1 MTTTPVSRPLSILLV
16 DDDPNDRDLV
26 KLELSREFEDVQ
38 FQEAGTSET
47 LKQAL
52 ERGGFDIALIDYRLG
67 WSDGLQVMSEVRGKY
82 PDEPVIMFTGSGDED
97 VGQRAMNLGAADYV
111 VKSMRHRARLVVA
124 LQRALQQVREREAL
138 RRTERLATVG
148 QMMGALA
155 HEINNPLDAV
165 SQLLYLI
172 ARQPDAPQEI
182 RDYAKIAEAELARAA
197 EITKKTLGFVRESPS
212 DQPVQLKEIVD
223 DVLTL
228 LAKRFQ
234 QNNVRVIRDYSPVE
248 VRGSATELRQVI
260 MNILANAAEA
270 MERGGG
276 TLRVRIRTRAG
287 RSASDASVVLLICD
301 TGPGIPRSTQRH
313 IMRPFFTTKG
323 SRGTGLGLWISS
335 DIVQKH
341 GGSLRFRS
349 TTDKH
354 RSGTCFRITLPHS
367 RFQRTGESTGAAN

>member
-1 MTTTPVSRPLSILLV
+1 
-16 DDDPNDRDLV
+16 
-26 KLELSREFEDVQ
+26 
-38 FQEAGTSET
+38 
-47 LKQAL
+47 
-52 ERGGFDIALIDYRLG
+52 
-67 WSDGLQVMSEVRGKY
+67 
-82 PDEPVIMFTGSGDED
+82 MFTGSGDED
-97 VGQRAMNLGAADYV
+97 VAQHAMKLGATDYV
-111 VKSMRHRARLVVA
+111 VKSMRHRARLIIA
-124 LQRALQQVREREAL
+124 LQRALQHVREREAL

-165 SQLLYLI
+165 GQLLFLI
-172 ARQPDAPQEI
+172 ARQPDAPQDV

-197 EITKKTLGFVRESPS
+197 EIAKKTLGFVRESPS
-212 DQPVQLKEIVD
+212 NQPVQLKEVVD
-223 DVLTL
+223 DALALLT
-228 LAKRFQ
+228 KRFQ
-234 QNNVRVIRDYSPVE
+234 ENKVEVIREYSPVE
-248 VRGSATELRQVI
+248 VRGSATELRQVV

-276 TLRVRIRTRAG
+276 TLRIRIRTRAG
-287 RSASDASVVLLICD
+287 RTASDASVVVLICD

-341 GGSLRFRS
+341 GGTLRFRS

-354 RSGTCFRITLPHS
+354 RSGTCFRIILPHS
-367 RFQRTGESTGAAN
+367 RFQKVGDSAVAAH

>member
-1 MTTTPVSRPLSILLV
+1 MTTTPMSRPLSILLV
-16 DDDPNDRDLV
+16 DDDRNDRDLV
-26 KLELSREFEDVQ
+26 KIELSREFEEVQ
-38 FQEAGTSET
+38 FQEAATPET

-52 ERGGFDIALIDYRLG
+52 DNGGFDIALIDYRLG

-82 PDEPVIMFTGSGDED
+82 PEEPVIMFTGSGDED
-97 VGQRAMNLGAADYV
+97 VGQRAMKLGAADYV

-223 DVLTL
+223 DALAL

-234 QNNVRVIRDYSPVE
+234 QNNVQVVRDYSPSE
-248 VRGSATELRQVI
+248 VHGSATELRQVV
-260 MNILANAAEA
+260 MNIFVNAAEA

-276 TLRVRIRTRAG
+276 
-287 RSASDASVVLLICD
+287 
-301 TGPGIPRSTQRH
+301 
-313 IMRPFFTTKG
+313 
-323 SRGTGLGLWISS
+323 
-335 DIVQKH
+335 
-341 GGSLRFRS
+341 
-349 TTDKH
+349 
-354 RSGTCFRITLPHS
+354 
-367 RFQRTGESTGAAN
+367 